1 MDLGPRSEYIQELVM
16 SDEYDGY
23 VVNRLDS
30 TTYSHVDEIL
40 NLFIVSRF
48 MDNNFLDNL
57 LGAFNIIAYFK
68 NNRNGRLSI
77 DADYAQLISINSELG
92 VAPFQS
98 SNYPDAPTVVGA
110 GGFVNGVQYQILS
123 GGTTSNPTDFTLINA
138 PNNSIGTTFIASG
151 PGTGTGTALV
161 NPEIQNPIFFD
172 CDNSLGIFFTSDL
185 QIRDYI
191 TPKRTIINPTGTTV
205 GNCTFNNFPVYSQ
218 IVPLSQ
224 WQFEPH
230 RGGRASIF
238 GGESNDWDYTNIY
251 TSRYQSLDRLLP
263 VSRYFRTK
271 NTSQHNFRKGY
282 IYAVTD
288 GNSLFQPFPMQ
299 NNSIS
304 ALRQYWEQNSPNDT
318 EQVTVGAPFHFY
330 FGLKRGKS
338 SFDRFRAKWINV
350 TDFVI

>member
-48 MDNNFLDNL
+48 MDNNFLENL

-68 NNRNGRLSI
+68 NGRNGRLSI

-98 SNYPDAPTVVGA
+98 SNYPDAPTTVGA
-110 GGFVNGVQYQILS
+110 GNFVTGIRYKILS
-123 GGTTSNPTDFTLINA
+123 GGTTTDPTDFISIGAT
-138 PNNSIGTTFIASG
+138 NNSINTPFIASG
-151 PGTGTGTALV
+151 PGAGTGTALV
-161 NPEIQNPIFFD
+161 DPAIQNPIFFD

-191 TPKRTIINPTGTTV
+191 TPKRTIINPTGTT
-205 GNCTFNNFPVYSQ
+205 GNICTFNNFPVYSQ

-224 WQFEPH
+224 WKFEPH

-251 TSRYQSLDRLLP
+251 TSRYQSLDRLSEP
-263 VSRYFRTK
+263 SRYFRSN
-271 NTSQHNFRKGY
+271 NTVQNNYLKGY

-288 GNSLFQPFPMQ
+288 GNSLSDSPQMQ

-304 ALRQYWEQNSPNDT
+304 ALVKYWDKNSSD
-318 EQVTVGAPFHFY
+318 EELITVGAPFHFY

-338 SFDRFRAKWINV
+338 SFDRFRTKWINV
-350 TDFVI
+350 NDFVI